1 MSFLTLFTSPKPFTD
16 PHIRTIQ
23 RNALK
28 SWRALGPEVD
38 VILFGDD
45 EGVAEAAAEFGM
57 KHVPDVRTNEKG
69 VPYIGD
75 MFSHTRR
82 LSDAPVLAI
91 LNTDILLMPDFLE
104 TAKQAAERF
113 DNFVLVGR
121 RWDLDITAPL
131 DFSPDWEEYLQA
143 DLAERGTLHGPTGS
157 DYFLFSR
164 ETLTEVPDF
173 TIGRAGWDN
182 WMIHHAL
189 NQPWNML
196 DATQAI
202 TIVHQNHDYS
212 HLPGGQIHFTHPES
226 HKNVSLGGG
235 KRQMSDLR
243 DMRFAIIDGREVRIP
258 LTWLRFVR
266 KMERWLMP
274 DDKAAGLHGRLFNA
288 VRRYRKKLERAGKP
302 ARKL

>member
-1 MSFLTLFTSPKPFTD
+1 
-16 PHIRTIQ
+16 
-23 RNALK
+23 
-28 SWRALGPEVD
+28 
-38 VILFGDD
+38 
-45 EGVAEAAAEFGM
+45 
-57 KHVPDVRTNEKG
+57 
-69 VPYIGD
+69 
-75 MFSHTRR
+75 
-82 LSDAPVLAI
+82 VLAI